1 MSANNIGLL
10 NAKILILG
18 FTFKENCTDIRNT
31 RVIDLVNGF
40 NDINCHVGVFDP
52 WANKD
57 EVLME
62 YNIELLQN
70 LKQEFYDVIILGVPH
85 DDFKKMGISKIRKL
99 GKNNHIIYDIK
110 HLFKSQDVDGRL

>member
-1 MSANNIGLL
+1 
-10 NAKILILG
+10 
-18 FTFKENCTDIRNT
+18 
-31 RVIDLVNGF
+31 
-40 NDINCHVGVFDP
+40 
-52 WANKD
+52 
-57 EVLME
+57 ME

-99 GKNNHIIYDIK
+99 GTNNHIIYDIK